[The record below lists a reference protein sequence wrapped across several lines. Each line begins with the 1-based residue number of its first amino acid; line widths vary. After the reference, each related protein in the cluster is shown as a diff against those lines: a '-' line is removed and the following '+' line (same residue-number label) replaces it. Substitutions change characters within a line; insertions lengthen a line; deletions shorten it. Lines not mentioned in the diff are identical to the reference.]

1 MSWKIRGV
9 EPRFIEC
16 ELYIVGKMTL
26 REMFPEWWC
35 KLTLSVPENCSRDY
49 NWLDFSIY
57 EFTFTVVIVLVIK
70 WIIYCFLL
78 IIGIIIPDKTVDA
91 TIKSSNLLE
100 KEMDIPND
108 EIEDF
113 IGRDS
118 EFDEDV
124 FSLEEESK
132 KMTKSEEDLV
142 ENIDKE
148 IETSI
153 VNITRKEV
161 KK

>member
-1 MSWKIRGV
+1 
-9 EPRFIEC
+9 
-16 ELYIVGKMTL
+16 MTL

-35 KLTLSVPENCSRDY
+35 KATFSAPENCSGDY
-49 NWLDFSIY
+49 NWFDFSIY
-57 EFTFTVVIVLVIK
+57 EFIFTVVIVLVIK
-70 WIIYCFLL
+70 WITYCFLF
-78 IIGIIIPDKTVDA
+78 IIGLIIPDKTVDA
-91 TIKSSNLLE
+91 TIISPTLLE

-108 EIEDF
+108 EIED
-113 IGRDS
+113 IKGSDS

-132 KMTKSEEDLV
+132 KMTKSEEDFV
-142 ENIDKE
+142 KNIDKE

-161 KK
+161 HK

>member
-1 MSWKIRGV
+1 
-9 EPRFIEC
+9 
-16 ELYIVGKMTL
+16 MTL

-35 KLTLSVPENCSRDY
+35 KVTFSVQENCSGDY
-49 NWLDFSIY
+49 NWFDFSIY
-57 EFTFTVVIVLVIK
+57 EFIFTVVIVLVLK
-70 WIIYCFLL
+70 WIIYCSLLFLGL
-78 IIGIIIPDKTVDA
+78 IIPDKTVDA
-91 TIKSSNLLE
+91 TIISPSLLE
-100 KEMDIPND
+100 KGIDIPND
-108 EIEDF
+108 EIDDLK
-113 IGRDS
+113 GSYS

-132 KMTKSEEDLV
+132 KMTKSEEDFV

-161 KK
+161 NK

>member
-1 MSWKIRGV
+1 
-9 EPRFIEC
+9 
-16 ELYIVGKMTL
+16 MTL

-35 KLTLSVPENCSRDY
+35 KVTFSVTENCSGDY

-57 EFTFTVVIVLVIK
+57 ESIFTVVIVLVIK
-70 WIIYCFLL
+70 WIIYCFLF
-78 IIGIIIPDKTVDA
+78 IIGIISPDKTVDA
-91 TIKSSNLLE
+91 TIISPSLLE
-100 KEMDIPND
+100 KGMDIPND
-108 EIEDF
+108 EIDDLK
-113 IGRDS
+113 GSYS

-132 KMTKSEEDLV
+132 KMTKSEEDFV

-153 VNITRKEV
+153 VKITRKEV
-161 KK
+161 NK